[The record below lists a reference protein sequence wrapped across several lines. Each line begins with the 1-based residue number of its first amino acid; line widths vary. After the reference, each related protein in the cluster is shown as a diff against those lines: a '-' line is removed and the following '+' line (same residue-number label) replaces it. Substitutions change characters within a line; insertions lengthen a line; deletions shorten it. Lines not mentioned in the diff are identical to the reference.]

1 MVPAIE
7 SYMASLDAAMLAS
20 STGGDT
26 QAALTTEG
34 EGLVV
39 AYHYGRGE
47 KAPLPDELRRR
58 IEALEGGRQAGAAG
72 GE

>member
-26 QAALTTEG
+26 QAALTNFDTSRQE
-34 EGLVV
+34 LQRRL
-39 AYHYGRGE
+39 ADTDI
-47 KAPLPDELRRR
+47 PPDVSKGVNTM
-58 IEALEGGRQAGAAG
+58 IGAARR
-72 GE
+72 